1 MRRKSVILLLLL
13 VVMLIGC
20 TQKKISFQNGSHERE
35 EGYAAVFQTKYKE
48 SDNITLH
55 IQSNIFAEE
64 LAGELDQIVSN
75 DYNVIKKAS
84 GGIEQPITI
93 YVVQETITGN
103 PQVVDNKLFCSVDQI
118 KIGEYQSYLVQAS
131 LSIKNMWQSIG
142 LVHCLFQEENSNEIK
157 SVEELSN
164 YYKNEENLTTL
175 SLVPAYFMEK
185 FVDENTSKIAY
196 QTSYLLTEYIL
207 NTYGIE
213 KFVSTDNLKIY
224 RQEWLESIGVTV
236 SLEDFNCFADNMN
249 YQLENK
255 VPLTMVYEN
264 FTFYFEPVDWL
275 SDADD
280 IYDLLVSWKEG
291 YDLMIAKLETE
302 EPEAFELIKER
313 MNEPIYI
320 NLLNGSLK
328 AYSYTAKDNSIYLI
342 RKRNIYHEIVH
353 TLLPVV
359 DKEIQWMY
367 EGACDYISRSIRSIF
382 EGEEE
387 KQGAYEVVINS
398 GKYEVE
404 TEADKKLCD
413 YVSQYYLERA
423 SKPKDV
429 KEVDSNL
436 VQEATGTFTLT
447 HPEIK
452 VTEPFATAKDVIWHD
467 DDRTK
472 GNWLTYP
479 EAQVVVTY
487 LADEYGFE
495 TVIKVLKGM
504 ITFEEAFGADVPT
517 VIGQCIEYLKNQE

>member
-55 IQSNIFAEE
+55 IQSNIFTEE

-93 YVVQETITGN
+93 YVVKETITGN
-103 PQVVDNKLFCSVDQI
+103 PQVVDNKVFCSVAHI
-118 KIGEYQSYLVQAS
+118 KAREYQSYLVQAS
-131 LSIKNMWQSIG
+131 LPIKNMWQSVG
-142 LVHCLFQEENSNEIK
+142 LENYLFQEKGEQIN

-213 KFVSTDNLKIY
+213 KFISTDNLKIY
-224 RQEWLESIGVTV
+224 RQEWLESIDVTV
-236 SLEDFNCFADNMN
+236 SLEDLNCFTDNMC
-249 YQLENK
+249 YELENK
-255 VPLTMVYEN
+255 VPLTMIYEN

-291 YDLMIAKLETE
+291 YDLMITKLETE

-320 NLLNGSLK
+320 NLSDYSSK
-328 AYSYTAKDNSIYLI
+328 YTCAAYDNSIYLI
-342 RKRNIYHEIVH
+342 RKRDIYHEIVH
-353 TLLPVV
+353 ILLPVN
-359 DKEIQWMY
+359 KEIQWMY
-367 EGACDYISRSIRSIF
+367 EGTAEYISRSIRSIF

-423 SKPKDV
+423 SKPKEV
-429 KEVDSNL
+429 KEVDGNL

-447 HPEIK
+447 YPEIK

-517 VIGQCIEYLKNQE
+517 VIETCIEYLKNQE